1 MPRTKKRRDSAARL
15 WHQVKS
21 NATTGLFCMTNTI
34 AIVLGLFILAAVGLD
49 AMMYD
54 WTNSVFLARKL
65 TDLIEWIAFWR

>member
-1 MPRTKKRRDSAARL
+1 
-15 WHQVKS
+15 
-21 NATTGLFCMTNTI
+21 MTNTI